1 MSSSTIS
8 STQTSDPVSGAHEL
22 LDLISAQ
29 RSLNAKL
36 EEEKLLLS
44 TKNLSLRSR
53 LTDAKRT
60 ITQLEEEFRI
70 CSTKLLTATE
80 KRDAAYS
87 ALAAAEE
94 ENKLLAEAAADLR
107 SHNAALQDRL
117 QDLQRTLLDHHGLV
131 AEDSFQVADIADRL
145 QIMPHRRTPHT
156 NPDHLTTV
164 FTPKIPMTPVRAFEK
179 SAYVAVGETRTV
191 AIMSP
196 AFVSVSSECARLECD
211 VVINDAF
218 VPIHAPDNPLT
229 LMYLGFCYP
238 DGTSLPYIPVRD
250 VIVQYRANI
259 GKAQRLTKND
269 RSWHVTYAHDY
280 VYLSMPRA
288 VYERLVRA
296 ARKAFEWRFG
306 QKEKWATEVDF
317 DGDRAWVYAGMKP
330 GAKVQ
335 CFVDGDRGERYLV
348 DALRDTTSNLEGD
361 GMLYMRF
368 SFKEEH
374 DSVPTLC
381 FRFHK
386 LIMEKT
392 INPTSRFGLR
402 KLLPCSGKDCQ
413 DVNAEVCPG
422 LLSVD
427 QAVSPTPKG
436 GLRRLLTCSAGGTED
451 NTSDKGSA

>member
-8 STQTSDPVSGAHEL
+8 STQTTDPTSGAHEL

-29 RSLNAKL
+29 RNLNAKL
-36 EEEKLLLS
+36 EEEKLVLS
-44 TKNLSLRSR
+44 SKNLSLRSR

-60 ITQLEEEFRI
+60 IAHLEEEFRI
-70 CSTKLLTATE
+70 CSTKLLAATE

-87 ALAAAEE
+87 VLAAAEE

-131 AEDSFQVADIADRL
+131 AEDPFQIADIAKRL
-145 QIMPHRRTPHT
+145 QIAPHRRTPLT

-196 AFVSVSSECARLECD
+196 AFASVFNECARLECD

-229 LMYLGFCYP
+229 LMYLGFLYP

-250 VIVQYRANI
+250 VIVQYRGNI
-259 GKAQRLTKND
+259 GKSQRLTKND
-269 RSWHVTYAHDY
+269 RTWQVMYAHDY
-280 VYLSMPRA
+280 VYLSLPRA

-335 CFVDGDRGERYLV
+335 CFVEGDRGERYLV
-348 DALRDTTSNLEGD
+348 DALRDTCSNLEGD

-392 INPTSRFGLR
+392 INPTSRFVLR
-402 KLLPCSGKDCQ
+402 RLLPCSGNDCQ
-413 DVNAEVCPG
+413 DISAETCPG

-427 QAVSPTPKG
+427 QAVYSAPKG
-436 GLRRLLTCSAGGTED
+436 GLRRLLSCSAGGSED
-451 NTSDKGSA
+451 NTSDKGTA